1 MKTHRSILKIYIILV
16 LISLPMIII
25 LDASNKICNIAL
37 SVLTSSMVA
46 FLIELANYI
55 ALLNENKN
63 KLYSALYFTK
73 YATISLLS
81 DINNAIENNMSF
93 TDVPQLPIINSI
105 QYNFNN
111 FLLID
116 NDYYWHSK
124 KNDNLGYIKKTM
136 HSSVRNI
143 ILSYQKFSIAFNLAK
158 ISKLKQCDKEQ
169 IKLSSI
175 NEISLVKEAANQL
188 LNEIED
194 TVKIFFTKDQLN
206 KWIIENNII
215 NNSVINCKATIS
227 SK

>member
-1 MKTHRSILKIYIILV
+1 MKTHRSILKIYIILA

-93 TDVPQLPIINSI
+93 TDVPQLTIINSI

-136 HSSVRNI
+136 HSSVQNI

-175 NEISLVKEAANQL
+175 NEIRLVKEAANQL